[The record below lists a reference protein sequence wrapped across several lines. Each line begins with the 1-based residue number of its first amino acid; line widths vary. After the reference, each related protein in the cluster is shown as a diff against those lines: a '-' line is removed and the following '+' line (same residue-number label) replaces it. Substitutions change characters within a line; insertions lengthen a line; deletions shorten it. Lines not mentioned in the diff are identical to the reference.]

1 MAMPPDQLMQLIQSQ
16 RDSATPGGLPPAPE
30 VAGPGDAGA
39 PPMGAPMSTPEP
51 KMGNREA
58 AMINVSMALD
68 LLEQSLPAIGSET
81 AEGKQI
87 LAAIR
92 TMTGLLGPKKEKTAE
107 LQPAEILQLLQ
118 TLPQA
123 GGASPEAK
131 AMAGAPAIP
140 GMSPNPPPPVP
151 GAPGGG
157 PMPLSQPPMQPP
169 Q

>member
-1 MAMPPDQLMQLIQSQ
+1 MGMPQDQLMSLIQSQ
-16 RDSATPGGLPPAPE
+16 RDSATPGGLPPTPE
-30 VAGPGDAGA
+30 AAGPGDAGA
-39 PPMGAPMSTPEP
+39 PPMSAPMSTPEP

-68 LLEQSLPAIGSET
+68 LLEQSLPALGSET
-81 AEGKQI
+81 PEGKSI
-87 LAAIR
+87 LQAIR

>member
-1 MAMPPDQLMQLIQSQ
+1 MGMPQDQLMSLIQSQ
-16 RDSATPGGLPPAPE
+16 RDSATPTGLPPAPE
-30 VAGPGDAGA
+30 AAGPGDAGA
-39 PPMGAPMSTPEP
+39 PPMSAPMSTPEP

-68 LLEQSLPAIGSET
+68 LLEQSLPALGSET
-81 AEGKQI
+81 AEGKSI
-87 LAAIR
+87 LQAIR

-140 GMSPNPPPPVP
+140 GMNPNPPPPVP

-157 PMPLSQPPMQPP
+157 PMPLSQPPMQPSM
-169 Q
+169 